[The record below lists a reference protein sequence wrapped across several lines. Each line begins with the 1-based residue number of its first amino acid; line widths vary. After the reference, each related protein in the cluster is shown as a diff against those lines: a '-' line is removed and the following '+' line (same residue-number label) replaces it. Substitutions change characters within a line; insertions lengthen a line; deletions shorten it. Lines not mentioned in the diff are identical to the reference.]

1 MSGMVGRVFDIQR
14 FSTHD
19 GPGIRTTVFLKGCPL
34 DCLWCHNPEGIDPR
48 PDLAFSVEKCGG
60 CGECV
65 RVCRNHAH
73 TVHTAD
79 GAVTHTLD
87 RERCEAC
94 GECAA
99 VCDSGCVEL
108 VGRSLTVE
116 EVMREVLADRPFYRR
131 TFGGLT
137 VSGGEPLVQVD
148 FLAALLE
155 AARAE
160 GIHCAVETCGF
171 VKWESLRR
179 VLPLVDLFLYDYKV
193 SDPRA
198 HAELTGQSNALI
210 LDNLRRLYDAGA
222 RISLQC
228 PLIPGCNDT
237 AGHLAGIAAL
247 AASMPSLEGVRIL
260 PYHPLGAD
268 KLARFGRTPRATV
281 PADDARRTAEAWS
294 RHLEALGIRTVPT
307 P

>member
-1 MSGMVGRVFDIQR
+1 MEGRVFDIQR

-48 PDLAFSVEKCGG
+48 PGLAFSGEKCGG

-65 RVCRNHAH
+65 RVCPRHAH
-73 TVHTAD
+73 SVQTVD
-79 GAVTHTLD
+79 GTVEHAVD
-87 RERCEAC
+87 RELCQAC
-94 GECAA
+94 GACAA

-108 VGRSLTVE
+108 VGRSLTVG
-116 EVMREVLADRPFYRR
+116 EVMREVLADAPFYGR
-131 TFGGLT
+131 TGGGLT
-137 VSGGEPLVQVD
+137 LSGGEPLMQID
-148 FLAALLE
+148 FVAALLQ

-171 VKWESLRR
+171 VKWEFLER

-210 LDNLRRLYDAGA
+210 LDNLHRLYAAGA

-247 AASMPSLEGVRIL
+247 AASMPLLEGVRVL
-260 PYHPLGAD
+260 PYHPLGTD
-268 KLARFGRTPRATV
+268 KLARFGRKPRASLS
-281 PADDARRTAEAWS
+281 AGNSRKTAAEWT
-294 RHLEALGIRTVPT
+294 RHLDALGIRTVPIS
-307 P
+307 